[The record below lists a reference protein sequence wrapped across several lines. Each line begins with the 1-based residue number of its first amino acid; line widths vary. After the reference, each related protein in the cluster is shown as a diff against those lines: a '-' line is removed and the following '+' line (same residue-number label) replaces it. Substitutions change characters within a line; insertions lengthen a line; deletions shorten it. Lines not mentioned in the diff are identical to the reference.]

1 MMLQCMFPLM
11 KDYFNTSD
19 TSSSVG
25 SESGDSSVSTIFT
38 PSPVREACPSS
49 GAGGGSTSGSEAEA
63 LASGS
68 DASGSEAGTCSALT
82 SGPGTYRKPE
92 DYTVTDQDG
101 DLWLQYPT
109 HTRVRFMIKGGE
121 YMNADVKAWINL
133 KNSDFDDDKNQPT
146 EVWRCT
152 YTQVPDDHVSHTPT
166 LHTELTQS

>member
-38 PSPVREACPSS
+38 PSPVREACP
-49 GAGGGSTSGSEAEA
+49 EA